1 MPHER
6 SRYAAELLRKALKFS
21 PIVGVIGQRQTGKT
35 TLVSK
40 YCEEYKTMDG
50 SGELSLAEAEA
61 PAYLRD
67 RKRPFAIDEC
77 QLCPPLFPAL
87 KEHVRLNKEM
97 GQYILTGSVR
107 FTSRRAIGESLTG
120 RIINIELLPM
130 SLSESAE
137 KPLNDLLVTLFQKGR
152 LPQVMRSK
160 NTYSKGEFVHFLEC
174 GGLPGICF
182 YRDPLVRKNKFA
194 AHLET
199 LIERDLRLI
208 LATTVPNSTIRTL
221 IEELAL
227 IQGEQ
232 MEWSLLARNTGIAV
246 NTLKKLLSAFE
257 GLFLIRQ
264 IQGPGRTPV
273 IFFEDQG
280 LASYLL
286 NRRGAP
292 APSKKQLSVS
302 DMLRGLYA
310 CVATQNRYLSA
321 LRGDFFQFRTR
332 GGAQVP
338 LALRSS
344 GGAQFGFI
352 CSREE
357 QATASHLRS
366 AQSFCAQS
374 ETHYVLI
381 AHLGSQT
388 RQLAPRIWELPLGE
402 VV

>member
-1 MPHER
+1 
-6 SRYAAELLRKALKFS
+6 
-21 PIVGVIGQRQTGKT
+21 
-35 TLVSK
+35 
-40 YCEEYKTMDG
+40 MDG

-61 PAYLRD
+61 PAYLQD
-67 RKRPFAIDEC
+67 RKHPFAIDEC

-87 KEHVRLNKEM
+87 KEHVRLNKDM

-107 FTSRRAIGESLTG
+107 FTSRTAIRESLTG

-130 SLSESAE
+130 SLSEAAE
-137 KPLNDLLVTLFQKGR
+137 KPLNDLLVTLFKNGR
-152 LPQVMRSK
+152 LPQARQSK
-160 NTYSKGEFVHFLEC
+160 SIYSKSEFVHFLEC

-182 YRDPLVRKNKFA
+182 YRDSLVRKNKFA

-208 LATTVPNSTIRTL
+208 QATTLPNSTIRTL

-227 IQGEQ
+227 VQGEPVD
-232 MEWSLLARNTGIAV
+232 WGLLARNSGIAV
-246 NTLKKLLSAFE
+246 NTLKKLLSGLE

-264 IQGPGRTPV
+264 IQGPSRTPV

-292 APSKKQLSVS
+292 TPSKKQLSVS

-310 CVATQNRYLSA
+310 CIATQNRYLSP
-321 LRGDFFQFRTR
+321 LGGDFFQFRTR

-344 GGAQFGFI
+344 GGDQVGFI

-366 AQSFCAQS
+366 GQSFCAQS
-374 ETHYVLI
+374 ERSYVLI
-381 AHLGSQT
+381 AHLGTQT
-388 RQLAPRIWELPLGE
+388 RQLAPRIWELPLSE
-402 VV
+402 VI